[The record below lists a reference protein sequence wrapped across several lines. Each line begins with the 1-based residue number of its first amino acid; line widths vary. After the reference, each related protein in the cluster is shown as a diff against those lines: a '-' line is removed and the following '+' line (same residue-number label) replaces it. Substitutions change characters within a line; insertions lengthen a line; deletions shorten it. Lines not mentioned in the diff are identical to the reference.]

1 MNPLK
6 QSMMSKR
13 SVKSLMANKSRLTK
27 KNRNRFLLLLKLH
40 GKEWLS
46 DGTYCDTCEFRKG
59 YPIYI
64 ENICTFHERKGRDW
78 NDIPVKLDG
87 KKFNVCGDFKPGKQK

>member
-27 KNRNRFLLLLKLH
+27 KSRNRFLLLLKLY
-40 GKEWLS
+40 GKEWVK
-46 DGTYCDTCEFRKG
+46 DAQYCDICEFSKGVMCIAHLRKKRFK
-59 YPIYI
+59 
-64 ENICTFHERKGRDW
+64 ERTNIISKEEKYSM
-78 NDIPVKLDG
+78 
-87 KKFNVCGDFKPGKQK
+87 CGDFEPRKQK